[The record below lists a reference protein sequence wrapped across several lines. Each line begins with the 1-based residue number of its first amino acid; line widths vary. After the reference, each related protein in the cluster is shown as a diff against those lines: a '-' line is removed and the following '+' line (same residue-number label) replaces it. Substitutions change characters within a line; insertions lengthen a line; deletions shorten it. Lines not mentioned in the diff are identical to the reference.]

1 MIDYR
6 KAMLRGLVATGFLL
20 GVGSAAFAQATPT
33 ATASSSPTVT
43 ASTSPS
49 PTPSSKPT
57 TSASTSSLKV
67 VTAVGTLTVTPATS
81 CINVTCPGSDTCTS
95 EVLRALPRT
104 STALGF
110 KSNSQLILCE
120 TIDTTVLSTLTG
132 NGCTPA
138 SGIGTLTSGT
148 NTLVFNL
155 AGQACPLPGTTTGL
169 EAFNQVGAITGST
182 SSKITSGGGSFNS
195 WDNGSTGSFNLSANY
210 SK

>member
-33 ATASSSPTVT
+33 ATPTAT

-95 EVLRALPRT
+95 EVLTGT
-104 STALGF
+104 SKNFNRFGGF